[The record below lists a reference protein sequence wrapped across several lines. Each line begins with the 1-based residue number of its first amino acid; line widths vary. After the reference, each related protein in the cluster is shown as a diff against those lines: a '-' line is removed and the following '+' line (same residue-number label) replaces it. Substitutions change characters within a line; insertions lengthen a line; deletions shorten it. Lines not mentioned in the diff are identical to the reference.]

1 MTRWSRRPSRARRF
15 ARPSAG
21 APALVL
27 LLATLLTAALLAGCS
42 SSSSLVP
49 ESTITPGPLKSNEP
63 ISWTEAS
70 SRFGEELTVQGPVSG
85 AGSDGAGGVTLDVG
99 APAPDP
105 SRFVLV
111 IPKTALEEFPKDPAS
126 YYDGQLIS
134 ATGLIED
141 RDGTATMTVTSKD
154 QLTTGF

>member
-1 MTRWSRRPSRARRF
+1 LAL
-15 ARPSAG
+15 AL
-21 APALVL
+21 PALVL
-27 LLATLLTAALLAGCS
+27 LVAVLLAGCS
-42 SSSSLVP
+42 SSKSLVP

-85 AGSDGAGGVTLDVG
+85 TGSDGAGGVTLDVG

-105 SRFVLV
+105 SRFVVVL
-111 IPKTALEEFPKDPAS
+111 PKAALKGFPKDPAS
-126 YYDGQLIS
+126 YYDGQLVS

-141 RDGTATMTVTSKD
+141 REGTATLTVTSRD